1 MENRDNKILL
11 SRKGG
16 SDEELI
22 VECKIFE
29 NLSEFAVNLQSNTQ
43 SFQVFQRHPV
53 LIQLLVH
60 SM

>member
-11 SRKGG
+11 SRKGS

-43 SFQVFQRHPV
+43 SF
-53 LIQLLVH
+53 
-60 SM
+60 